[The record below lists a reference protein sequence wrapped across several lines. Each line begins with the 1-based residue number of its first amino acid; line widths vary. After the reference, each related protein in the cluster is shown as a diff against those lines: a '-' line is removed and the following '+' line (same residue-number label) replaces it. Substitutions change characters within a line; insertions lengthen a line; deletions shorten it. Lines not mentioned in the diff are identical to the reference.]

1 MSDDGHDD
9 LVEGVREALRE
20 AGVEWDSPELLAE
33 IREALDQVLAPAP
46 PPSGEPRLRVVD
58 PDEVPDVPPGP
69 SGSSVRVVRVAP
81 PSLRATTPS
90 ANLDHGAI
98 AVGGEGWQTLFRG
111 SNPCAYRIHARSGQ
125 LDLAVDGELVE
136 RLAAGQSIDVEGVL
150 LRVCAVEGASATGLY
165 RRLG

>member
-1 MSDDGHDD
+1 MHES
-9 LVEGVREALRE
+9 
-20 AGVEWDSPELLAE
+20 
-33 IREALDQVLAPAP
+33 
-46 PPSGEPRLRVVD
+46 
-58 PDEVPDVPPGP
+58 
-69 SGSSVRVVRVAP
+69 
-81 PSLRATTPS
+81 
-90 ANLDHGAI
+90 
-98 AVGGEGWQTLFRG
+98 G